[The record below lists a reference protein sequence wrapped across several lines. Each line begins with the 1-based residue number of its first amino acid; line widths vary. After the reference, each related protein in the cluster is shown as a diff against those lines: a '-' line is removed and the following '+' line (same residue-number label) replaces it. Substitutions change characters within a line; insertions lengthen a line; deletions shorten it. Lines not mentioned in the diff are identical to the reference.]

1 MTIKRRRAH
10 GMVPYEELQTLVQAA
25 AAQAVVVEDPQ
36 RRQVLQYLTQ
46 RWGDRHYAMTDAVLE
61 RLVQRARDWS
71 ATTGP

>member
-10 GMVPYEELQTLVQAA
+10 LMVPYGELQMLVQAA
-25 AAQAVVVEDPQ
+25 AAEAVVVEDPQ

-46 RWGDRHYAMTDAVLE
+46 RWGDQHYAMTDAVLE